1 MKRKNNGF
9 LKSFSKILGYNA
21 KCAACILAAVLLAAA
36 AGVYCIV
43 AYSRTGTVM
52 PTAELIDGR
61 PTFRFI
67 DVGQGDCTL
76 VTYRG
81 EAVLI
86 DSGPAS
92 ASSSAAEYIRA
103 YAPNIDY
110 FIITHPHEDHMG
122 GCESVLRAADVDC
135 LVLSTLTSGEEFYT
149 GAIEAAEERGCEIM
163 YLEDGCTLNTGNIT
177 VTVYDVFPYF
187 SDDFNNS
194 SLFVTIEADGTK
206 LLVTGDAE
214 EGEEEY
220 AADKYGTLLDCD
232 ILKIGHHGSRTSTSE
247 KFLDAALPETAVIS
261 CGKNNSYGHPSHEVV
276 KRLGERG
283 VEVRRTDKEGNVVL
297 RGGSGK

>member
-1 MKRKNNGF
+1 MKRKNNGSPKRF
-9 LKSFSKILGYNA
+9 FDILKFNA
-21 KCAACILAAVLLAAA
+21 KYAARIFAVLVFAAA
-36 AGVYCIV
+36 AAAYCVI
-43 AYSRTGTVM
+43 AYSKTGTVM

-86 DSGPAS
+86 DSGTSMNSAS
-92 ASSSAAEYIRA
+92 ASEYIKA
-103 YAPNIDY
+103 YAPHIDY

-122 GCESVLRAADVDC
+122 GCESVLRTADVDC
-135 LVLSTLTSGEEFYT
+135 LVLSTLTTSEEFYT

-163 YLEDGCTLNTGNIT
+163 YLDEGCTLDTGNIT
-177 VTVYDVFPYF
+177 VTIHDVFEYF

-194 SLFVTIEADGTK
+194 SLFVTVEADNTK

-220 AADKYGTLLDCD
+220 AADKFGAILDCD

-247 KFLDAALPETAVIS
+247 RFLDAALPGVAVIS
-261 CGKNNSYGHPSHEVV
+261 CGKNNSYGHPSHEIV

-283 VEVRRTDKEGNVVL
+283 IEVRRTDKEGNIVL
-297 RGGSGK
+297 RGGEGK